1 MPKTIARRSSIVS
14 SSGANTIMSSQR
26 TCEYSAHSCRDDW
39 TAVCRYVA
47 AWGHVAITSRFV
59 LQVFYIII
67 PLEINLCFLI
77 SSGIAHS
84 SVIFRSQSLFSF
96 SSGIAHSSVGR
107 GVLLSWFVSHLGASH
122 DQPTIAHLSHVAE
135 ASVKPTILSGPG
147 PMVMCYNTY
156 HITHNTPY

>member
-26 TCEYSAHSCRDDW
+26 TCEYSAHSCKDDW

-77 SSGIAHS
+77 
-84 SVIFRSQSLFSF
+84 

-147 PMVMCYNTY
+147 PMVMCYNT
-156 HITHNTPY
+156 